1 MEITSERGPLPR
13 APQAAP
19 RATHSRAP
27 PDALP
32 RELLGAQDPGNAF
45 QADPQ
50 RMGPVLGRVGPR
62 SHLVAARPPPPTHW
76 GFPAARCPGY
86 CVGIPTESSVG
97 VPTQYPGQR
106 VAGNAPMRC
115 QILSNPLR
123 IMANAFQGAPNA
135 LPRAIGI
142 LAAHSRAPPNALPRG
157 PELLGI
163 LNVFFPPPQQAGA
176 GRGPKSAPAT
186 PGSPRTPG
194 AKKRI
199 RVS

>member
-1 MEITSERGPLPR
+1 MFFESGPLPR

-19 RATHSRAP
+19 P
-27 PDALP
+27 PVP
-32 RELLGAQDPGNAF
+32 
-45 QADPQ
+45 
-50 RMGPVLGRVGPR
+50 
-62 SHLVAARPPPPTHW
+62 ARPPMNIQPLNVHTKVHTPAPPPPAPCMGTH
-76 GFPAARCPGY
+76 RS
-86 CVGIPTESSVG
+86 E
-97 VPTQYPGQR
+97 
-106 VAGNAPMRC
+106 
-115 QILSNPLR
+115 LR

-135 LPRAIGI
+135 LPREIGI

>member
-1 MEITSERGPLPR
+1 MEIFFESGPLPR

-19 RATHSRAP
+19 P
-27 PDALP
+27 PVP
-32 RELLGAQDPGNAF
+32 
-45 QADPQ
+45 
-50 RMGPVLGRVGPR
+50 
-62 SHLVAARPPPPTHW
+62 ARPPMNIQTPEGSYEGSYPPPAPCMGTH
-76 GFPAARCPGY
+76 RS
-86 CVGIPTESSVG
+86 E
-97 VPTQYPGQR
+97 
-106 VAGNAPMRC
+106 
-115 QILSNPLR
+115 LR

-163 LNVFFPPPQQAGA
+163 RNVFFPPPQQAGA